1 MTLSYQDIY
10 QWKKDNVSYLDED
23 LQEQIYDLL
32 DTINEETLRK
42 NKELM
47 KDRYKNNYQSKKRNK
62 YSNNRK
68 HNTLSHNN
76 NNNNNQNNWREEKK
90 VGLKSFLKN
99 VDKFELGINMEL
111 NKISS
116 KNIDIIVD
124 SIKNKFIDVLSND
137 IVKELTNV
145 EKYSDLNEKLNYIY
159 TLGKLNVSQEFGLNK
174 ILQKYYDNQE
184 KLWHNIINK
193 LCYQENLVD
202 LYLKFI
208 HKLLLIKHTDIIDI
222 LEEKIIEKVLKLSN
236 NSYHNGSEDDINK
249 SRLQQ
254 VIKLLT
260 NYLKKNNSSVIV
272 SFHTYNKFKNELI
285 EECIEFNK
293 TQSYFQNK
301 EIKLYQLLELSKDNT
316 NIPYQSIFSSLGKFV
331 KYFTDLNRKDKMNN
345 LYDILLMSI
354 YDNFKILNEIL
365 QWEPIDNMDIEKRV
379 NFIVGVLE
387 DNVKFIKGLDT
398 DFYRDIECE
407 LDMIKKYK
415 NIPISV
421 KYRLFDCI
429 DNFIATRNRR

>member
-10 QWKKDNVSYLDED
+10 QWKRDNTTYLDVD
-23 LQEQIYDLL
+23 LQDHIYDLL

-159 TLGKLNVSQEFGLNK
+159 TLSKLNVSQEFGLNK

-184 KLWHNIINK
+184 KLWNNIINK

-285 EECIEFNK
+285 EE
-293 TQSYFQNK
+293 
-301 EIKLYQLLELSKDNT
+301 
-316 NIPYQSIFSSLGKFV
+316 
-331 KYFTDLNRKDKMNN
+331 
-345 LYDILLMSI
+345 
-354 YDNFKILNEIL
+354 FKIKNSYI
-365 QWEPIDNMDIEKRV
+365 NNK
-379 NFIVGVLE
+379 N
-387 DNVKFIKGLDT
+387 KF
-398 DFYRDIECE
+398 F
-407 LDMIKKYK
+407 
-415 NIPISV
+415 
-421 KYRLFDCI
+421 
-429 DNFIATRNRR
+429 